1 MRQIAGGLAA
11 LSLACLIAALAR
23 EGSALTEHVTFYGDV
38 IVNHTVVKH
47 GTYKLEF
54 DPASSR
60 LFIKSGQRVAA
71 AAPASLRV
79 HAKKAEGNAVYTRAT
94 EMGEELQAVKYG
106 GQREEVVILN
116 PISAQASPEPNSDVA
131 FYEEFF
137 YDDAATAPTASGE
150 AVASTSSDDCD
161 VASMSAMSDARDD
174 YDAEPPV
181 DD

>member
-1 MRQIAGGLAA
+1 
-11 LSLACLIAALAR
+11 
-23 EGSALTEHVTFYGDV
+23 
-38 IVNHTVVKH
+38 
-47 GTYKLEF
+47 
-54 DPASSR
+54 
-60 LFIKSGQRVAA
+60 
-71 AAPASLRV
+71 
-79 HAKKAEGNAVYTRAT
+79 
-94 EMGEELQAVKYG
+94 LQAVKYG